1 MLRDIKAWYSPM
13 VCVHNGVSPLTHST
27 WVRQEVKC
35 EAVQRHEVKM
45 RQCQLMRQ
53 TTAVEICWQQGRGE
67 GGKDVELVWLCG
79 GCVAPP
85 IEDMRLAVPW
95 GVLYLLNVFAVRP
108 CGFCVNCGTSGD
120 TWHWVVHMWV

>member
-67 GGKDVELVWLCG
+67 GGKDVELVWPVRRMCCPAHRRHEVSCPVG
-79 GCVAPP
+79 GVVLVECVCSTA
-85 IEDMRLAVPW
+85 
-95 GVLYLLNVFAVRP
+95 
-108 CGFCVNCGTSGD
+108 
-120 TWHWVVHMWV
+120 MWVLC

>member
-13 VCVHNGVSPLTHST
+13 VCVHNGMSPLTHPT

-53 TTAVEICWQQGRGE
+53 TTAVGICWQQGRGE
-67 GGKDVELVWLCG
+67 GGEDVELVWLYG

-95 GVLYLLNVFAVRP
+95 GVL
-108 CGFCVNCGTSGD
+108 
-120 TWHWVVHMWV
+120 